1 MDSAYQHLE
10 VAPQA
15 PQAPSTHAVGVTSY
29 TEDRKEPVKLAA
41 QWAPLGRVMKRNAE
55 TQLYRNDDAVN
66 GSWSQTQISQRRK
79 VVSETVTIKTKKQV
93 LGESVLRF
101 SGIARDPNVS
111 TPDRDR
117 SPQMAVSNRGF
128 VPVAL
133 PYINDAKTLRPGTLA
148 YFTQESAIRCHATLS
163 GNGGQPV
170 SANANPL
177 SKTMDAVGTVL
188 SCGERQHAMVHL
200 HPLSK
205 DSFLKFEKLLC
216 KAGPDKMSVADRI
229 KNATAVGATYR
240 TFATDQKHMIPIN
253 LRFAAGGSTVG
264 GGDMPTKSNKG
275 AAWTK
280 RAAFTTTTAPV
291 LPKPSGGAPAPPAVV
306 VASPSKLASK
316 PKTKGAR
323 RKTSSKK

>member
-1 MDSAYQHLE
+1 MDSAYRHLE
-10 VAPQA
+10 FAPQA
-15 PQAPSTHAVGVTSY
+15 PQAPITHAVGVTSY
-29 TEDRKEPVKLAA
+29 TEDREEPVELAA
-41 QWAPLGRVMKRNAE
+41 QWAPLGRVMKRSAE
-55 TQLYRNDDAVN
+55 TELYRNDDAVN

-79 VVSETVTIKTKKQV
+79 KVSETVTIKTKKQA
-93 LGESVLRF
+93 LGASVLRF

-133 PYINDAKTLRPGTLA
+133 PYIDDAKTLRPGTLA
-148 YFTQESAIRCHATLS
+148 YFTQESATKCHATLN
-163 GNGGQPV
+163 GNSGQPV
-170 SANANPL
+170 SAIAEPL

-188 SCGERQHAMVHL
+188 SCGDRQHAMVHL

-205 DSFLKFEKLLC
+205 DSFLKFAKLIV
-216 KAGPDKMSVADRI
+216 KSEPNKMSVAARI
-229 KNATAVGATYR
+229 TEATAVAASDRDFT
-240 TFATDQKHMIPIN
+240 TNQKHMIPIN
-253 LRFAAGGSTVG
+253 LRFAAEGSAAG
-264 GGDMPTKSNKG
+264 GGDMPAKSVKG

-291 LPKPSGGAPAPPAVV
+291 PSSGAPAPPAVV
-306 VASPSKLASK
+306 VASPPKLTPK
-316 PKTKGAR
+316 PKTKGVR